1 MFLEAKTE
9 VKRATA
15 GFAVSLISGVLVLL
29 NGILLIVIATRFQD
43 ILDSLGMSDFSQ
55 GVLGGTFLTTIGA
68 IGLAFGVLIL
78 IGSYLIY
85 TPGKETLGGIL
96 VLIFGILSIFT
107 GGGLIIGTI
116 LGIIGGAL
124 GLAKK

>member
-15 GFAVSLISGVLVLL
+15 GFALSLISGVLVLL
-29 NGILLIVIATRFQD
+29 NGIVLIVIATRFQD
-43 ILDSLGMSDFSQ
+43 FLNDVGMSDLTRS
-55 GVLGGTFLTTIGA
+55 VLGETFLTAIGA

-96 VLIFGILSIFT
+96 VLVFGILSIFT
-107 GGGLIIGTI
+107 GGGLIVGTI

>member
-1 MFLEAKTE
+1 MAYCL
-9 VKRATA
+9 
-15 GFAVSLISGVLVLL
+15 
-29 NGILLIVIATRFQD
+29 VIATRFQD
-43 ILDSLGMSDFSQ
+43 ILDSLGMGDFPQ

-78 IGSYLIY
+78 MGSYLIY

-107 GGGLIIGTI
+107 GGGLVVGTI

>member
-1 MFLEAKTE
+1 MFLVAKTE

-15 GFAVSLISGVLVLL
+15 GFALSLISGVLVLL
-29 NGILLIVIATRFQD
+29 NGMLLIVIATRLQD
-43 ILDSLGMSDFSQ
+43 FLNDVGMSDLPRS
-55 GVLGGTFLTTIGA
+55 VLGETFLTAIGA
-68 IGLAFGVLIL
+68 VGLAFGVLIL

-96 VLIFGILSIFT
+96 VLVFGMLSIFT
-107 GGGLIIGTI
+107 GGGLIVGMI